1 MKWMVVILL
10 IGGIFAQ
17 NYEEIE
23 IPEDVDL
30 SDSEED
36 DSILREMEI
45 QKKVINWWLRSL
57 FYSNSFP
64 QLEDIEHENW
74 HARDTAEKVFQRVGK
89 PNLNNP
95 NFHQP

>member
-45 QKKVINWWLRSL
+45 QKKV
-57 FYSNSFP
+57 
-64 QLEDIEHENW
+64 
-74 HARDTAEKVFQRVGK
+74 
-89 PNLNNP
+89 
-95 NFHQP
+95 